1 MGAGQGEKL
10 LGAQAVTAVVHE
22 GDFPHLLDHI
32 RCRGLKQG
40 LILLGNERD
49 EIRAEVFVAD
59 APGHGAADHGRP
71 DLPVGKRLAVVASQR
86 GEQVGSR
93 GLHPVRKQEILR
105 AL

>member
-49 EIRAEVFVAD
+49 EIRAEVFV
-59 APGHGAADHGRP
+59 DHGRP